1 MNPVLDE
8 KKQAELEFWKNLYNA
23 VGREAFGAIREHDYA
38 DYTRNY
44 PDNPSVLGQGL
55 DLGSGPWSV
64 FEGQYYHNVV
74 AADPMM
80 LEYRQIINPPYTGV
94 IYKECDDN
102 DLSIFNNDTFDWVWC
117 VNVIDHTPNPEL
129 LLQEVRRVLK
139 PDGSF
144 YFAVWFDP
152 ALYAPHYK
160 LWNVDTVNEYLKD
173 FQLLRG
179 TLELWEAHSKY
190 RYWGL
195 YR

>member
-1 MNPVLDE
+1 MNPVLEE
-8 KKQAELEFWKNLYNA
+8 KKQAELEFWRGLA
-23 VGREAFGAIREHDYA
+23 AGRTGAELSAIRIRDLHDYE
-38 DYTRNY
+38 RNF
-44 PDNPSVLGQGL
+44 PEIREQRGLGL

-64 FEGQYYHNVV
+64 FEDAGLNVI
-74 AADPMM
+74 AADP
-80 LEYRQIINPPYTGV
+80 LIDRYREFIHPPCQGVSYQQI
-94 IYKECDDN
+94 DN
-102 DLSIFNNDTFDWVWC
+102 DNLGQFVGDTFDWVWC
-117 VNVIDHTPNPEL
+117 VNCVDHDPNPERL
-129 LLQEVRRVLK
+129 FQEVRRVLK
-139 PDGSF
+139 PSGNF